1 MGVDSSLGATR
12 YLQIGDRKVT
22 ASTLREQKL
31 RWNGIGGISN
41 VAVDIVV
48 AH

>member
-22 ASTLREQKL
+22 LAFSVSHVFEY
-31 RWNGIGGISN
+31 G
-41 VAVDIVV
+41 
-48 AH
+48 